1 MGPIARSLNLREHEG
16 GRVALVLL
24 FSFVIGLSRIFL
36 LPAQA
41 LFLERYG
48 ADNLPFAYLIAAG
61 TTVALSSAFLW
72 LGRKLR
78 PTQLLLVNLVV
89 TTGVTALLQLL
100 ALVSSGDWPIA
111 LLMAWYVIQYSISSL
126 AFWAV
131 ALALF
136 DVREGKRLFALVTS
150 GDMLAYVIGGVLI
163 GPTAALIGTN
173 NVVTLSALS
182 SMVAIAMARLQRHSA
197 ALAWMALAREPM
209 SGAEQSVRRRAAAV
223 IAEGPSLGV
232 VEMVELL
239 RASDLFAGTREAIL
253 ADVVA
258 VLTEQTLSPGDVL
271 CREGE
276 PGGELYIVAGGAAQ
290 VMRQGHSLAEVGRG
304 AIIGEFAVIL
314 GAPRTA
320 TVTATTTLHLYCL
333 STRAY

>member
-1 MGPIARSLNLREHEG
+1 MGLIARSLNLREHEG
-16 GRVALVLL
+16 GRVTLVLL
-24 FSFVIGLSRIFL
+24 FSFVVGLSRIFL

-89 TTGVTALLQLL
+89 TTGITALLQLL
-100 ALVSSGDWPIA
+100 ALVSFGDWPIA

-163 GPTAALIGTN
+163 GPTAALIGTI

-182 SMVAIAMARLQRHSA
+182 SMVASAMAWHFVRAHRERFASAQPSTPAARRKFDLRLLRGPYVMLITCYFMLSGVEYIFVDNAFNVATQA
-197 ALAWMALAREPM
+197 YFGADDPAVLAEFFGLF
-209 SGAEQSVRRRAAAV
+209 AAATAV
-223 IAEGPSLGV
+223 ANLLFRSL
-232 VEMVELL
+232 
-239 RASDLFAGTREAIL
+239 
-253 ADVVA
+253 
-258 VLTEQTLSPGDVL
+258 
-271 CREGE
+271 
-276 PGGELYIVAGGAAQ
+276 VAGRLIEYFGLVIGLSALPGTILMGAGWS
-290 VMRQGHSLAEVGRG
+290 RQ
-304 AIIGEFAVIL
+304 
-314 GAPRTA
+314 
-320 TVTATTTLHLYCL
+320 
-333 STRAY
+333 RARSGQLPASCCSPS